1 MTNSH
6 FKKYCYYMAVHI
18 HKIKENPER
27 PYSSEI
33 QILTQLHSMTNPHSL
48 VHSTRVKGPMT
59 LTRK

>member
-1 MTNSH
+1 
-6 FKKYCYYMAVHI
+6 MAVHI